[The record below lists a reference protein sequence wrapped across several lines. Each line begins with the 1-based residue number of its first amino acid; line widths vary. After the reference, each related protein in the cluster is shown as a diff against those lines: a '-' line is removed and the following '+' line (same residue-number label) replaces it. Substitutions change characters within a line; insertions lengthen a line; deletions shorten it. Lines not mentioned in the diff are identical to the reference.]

1 MKIVINS
8 SPLIFLGKLEFLE
21 LFLETEDEFYVP
33 TAVIEEIQAKD
44 DLIISVINP
53 LIETGKLQVRR
64 TTLLSLLNRINQSL
78 GQGESEAISLAT
90 ELQQD
95 LRKHAIYSVS
105 KVGDRIPMI
114 IAIALKS
121 PNYLFSPQF
130 WGLGG

>member
-53 LIETGKLQVRR
+53 LIETGKLHFEGIF
-64 TTLLSLLNRINQSL
+64 LN
-78 GQGESEAISLAT
+78 
-90 ELQQD
+90 
-95 LRKHAIYSVS
+95 
-105 KVGDRIPMI
+105 
-114 IAIALKS
+114 
-121 PNYLFSPQF
+121 
-130 WGLGG
+130 